1 MDSSSNLPDPAAG
14 TPATPS
20 DKAQTEVPGR
30 MTLGEIFSKAFEV
43 YRNNPIMIAPSLLP
57 IAVSI
62 LGLLLF
68 AGFIGAAAILGG
80 GGGGFLAVSAI
91 GGLLLFMIVLIVS
104 FFVAEGVT
112 IEMIKEASAG
122 NRADINSAWESS
134 KGRMEP
140 LILSSI
146 LAGII
151 TVLGYLLLIIP
162 GIILSFIFYF
172 VAQAVMIDGR
182 SGMDALKTS
191 YGFVKENLSD
201 AVILILVSMVLS
213 IVLSVI
219 PLIGP
224 LLCLLVIP
232 YIYALATLFYLD
244 RMEVP
249 EARSETRVE
258 VA

>member
-1 MDSSSNLPDPAAG
+1 MDSSSNLPDTAAG
-14 TPATPS
+14 APATPS
-20 DKAQTEVPGR
+20 DKAQTRVPGR
-30 MTLGEIFSKAFEV
+30 MTLGEIFSKAFEI

-68 AGFIGAAAILGG
+68 AGFVGMAAILG

-91 GGLLLFMIVLIVS
+91 GGFLLFIIVLIVS

-182 SGMDALKTS
+182 SGMEALKTS
-191 YGFVKENLSD
+191 YGFMKENLSD
-201 AVILILVSMVLS
+201 AVILILVSMIMSL
-213 IVLSVI
+213 VLSVI

-232 YIYALATLFYLD
+232 YIYALATLFYMD
-244 RMEVP
+244 RREMP
-249 EARSETRVE
+249 EASSETRVE
-258 VA
+258 IA

>member
-14 TPATPS
+14 APATPS
-20 DKAQTEVPGR
+20 DKAQTEVPGK
-30 MTLGEIFSKAFEV
+30 MTLGEIFTKAFEI

-57 IAVSI
+57 VAVSI

-68 AGFIGAAAILGG
+68 AGFVGMAAILG

-91 GGLLLFMIVLIVS
+91 GGFLLFIIVLIVS
-104 FFVAEGVT
+104 FFVAAGVT

-122 NRADINSAWESS
+122 NRADINSAWEAS

-182 SGMDALKTS
+182 SGMEALKTS
-191 YGFVKENLSD
+191 YGFIKENLSD
-201 AVILILVSMVLS
+201 AVILILISMIMSLVLS
-213 IVLSVI
+213 MI

-244 RMEVP
+244 RKGMP
-249 EARSETRVE
+249 EARSETRVDI
-258 VA
+258 A